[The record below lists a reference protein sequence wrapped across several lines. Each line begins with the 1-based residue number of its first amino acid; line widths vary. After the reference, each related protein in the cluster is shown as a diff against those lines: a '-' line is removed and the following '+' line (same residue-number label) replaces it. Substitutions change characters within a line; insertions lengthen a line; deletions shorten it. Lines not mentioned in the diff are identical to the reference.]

1 MRENIACKESPDPG
15 QLLLHCCPRE
25 QVGRSFHSCT
35 RISFDSSPGALWG
48 CPSTPRCTGT
58 LPVLCIPSLPACLPG
73 QAGQPAWERAC
84 CLAGTTVLLC
94 RLQRFPQ
101 AAARPHADP
110 TCARGSARG
119 HGRSRGSAGDA
130 GAAGRERGHRAAGW
144 AKPGRQRG
152 AKPPGE
158 ALDLSLSQSVKLLA
172 QSSLSPG
179 WLCPLRCLLPL
190 RAGLVPM
197 SEPANQ

>member
-1 MRENIACKESPDPG
+1 MPAKRAQTLGSCSSTAVLGSKWEDP
-15 QLLLHCCPRE
+15 
-25 QVGRSFHSCT
+25 SFPAAGSHLT
-35 RISFDSSPGALWG
+35 AL
-48 CPSTPRCTGT
+48 R
-58 LPVLCIPSLPACLPG
+58 VLCQAAPAPTAALGHCQCSAPPPCLPPWASWPACLGSEPAVW
-73 QAGQPAWERAC
+73 QEQLCCSAGSSSSLRQQQW
-84 CLAGTTVLLC
+84 
-94 RLQRFPQ
+94 
-101 AAARPHADP
+101 PHADP
-110 TCARGSARG
+110 TCARGSAQG
-119 HGRSRGSAGDA
+119 HGGCQGSAGDA

-158 ALDLSLSQSVKLLA
+158 ALDQSLSQSVKLLA

-190 RAGLVPM
+190 RAGLVPT